1 MRREIVRWNED
12 DRNPKAE
19 LDRTIQFA
27 WRNTTVNQPANAASS
42 TKPFVIGIGGT
53 TRAVSSTDRA
63 LRLALSAAE
72 DAGARTFLFGGAFL
86 SHLPHFAP
94 ENRERNEEQRQ
105 LVEMVREADGLIIAS
120 PGYHGGV
127 SGLVK
132 NGLDLLEDLR
142 DDERCY
148 LDGRAVGCIVT
159 AAGWQSCVS
168 TLAALRSIV
177 HALRGWPTPL
187 GAALNTTEGIF
198 DATGTCTDA
207 RASHQLVTVGRH
219 VVEFAKKHRR

>member
-1 MRREIVRWNED
+1 M
-12 DRNPKAE
+12 
-19 LDRTIQFA
+19 T
-27 WRNTTVNQPANAASS
+27 NTTDTAHPA
-42 TKPFVIGIGGT
+42 KPLVVGIGGT

-63 LRLALSAAE
+63 LRLALQAAE

-105 LVEMVREADGLIIAS
+105 MVEMVRRADGLIIAS

-132 NGLDLLEDLR
+132 NALDLLEDLR
-142 DDERCY
+142 EDERPY
-148 LDGRAVGCIVT
+148 LDGRAVGCV
-159 AAGWQSCVS
+159 AVSAGWQAAVS

-187 GAALNTTEGIF
+187 GATLNTAQPIF
-198 DATGTCTDA
+198 DSTGACTDPKVA
-207 RASHQLVTVGRH
+207 EQLAIVGQQVVAFAQRH
-219 VVEFAKKHRR
+219 HH

>member
-1 MRREIVRWNED
+1 MSHPTEV
-12 DRNPKAE
+12 
-19 LDRTIQFA
+19 
-27 WRNTTVNQPANAASS
+27 
-42 TKPFVIGIGGT
+42 KPLVIGIGGT

-63 LRLALSAAE
+63 LRLSLQAAE
-72 DAGARTFLFGGAFL
+72 EAGARTLLFGGAFL

-105 LVEMVREADGLIIAS
+105 LVEMVRKADGLIVAS

-132 NGLDLLEDLR
+132 NALDLLEDLR
-142 DDERCY
+142 EDERCY
-148 LDGRAVGCIVT
+148 LEGRAVGCVVT
-159 AAGWQSCVS
+159 AAGWQACVS

-187 GAALNTTEGIF
+187 GATLNTAEGIF
-198 DATGTCTDA
+198 DASGACTDA
-207 RASHQLVTVGRH
+207 KVSNQLVTVGRQ
-219 VVEFAKKHRR
+219 VVEFAQKHRR